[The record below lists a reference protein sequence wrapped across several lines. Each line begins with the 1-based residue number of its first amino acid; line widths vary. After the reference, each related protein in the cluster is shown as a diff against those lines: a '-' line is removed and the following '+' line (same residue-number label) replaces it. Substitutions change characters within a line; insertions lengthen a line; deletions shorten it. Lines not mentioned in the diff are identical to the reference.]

1 MKIKLN
7 AVLAS
12 VLSLGVVCSS
22 SVFAA
27 KQGSG
32 MPSGFGSQQV
42 PILTRQ
48 NATIVSFERQAAA
61 ILLNEQRS
69 SLVRQNA
76 TINSRMAYEP
86 QMGSRLRRGF
96 ARTNIDLMNTDM
108 DLWTSISKLIVTLKY
123 NNVNYN
129 TVNYNTVN
137 YNIVNEFASETGI
150 DTLPTHEEFVIYFAD
165 NRENI
170 FEILVNAYN
179 TAREKNLKD
188 EKAKVV
194 SLIDMCFRLMNQI
207 DKGRAH
213 FRGK

>member
-12 VLSLGVVCSS
+12 VLSLGVVCSGS
-22 SVFAA
+22 AFAA
-27 KQGSG
+27 KQGSD

-61 ILLNEQRS
+61 ILLSEQRS

-76 TINSRMAYEP
+76 TITPRMAYEP

-96 ARTNIDLMNTDM
+96 AKTNIDLMNTDR
-108 DLWTSISKLIVTLKY
+108 DLWTSISKLIENLKY
-123 NNVNYN
+123 NN
-129 TVNYNTVN
+129 VNYNTVN

-150 DTLPTHEEFVIYFAD
+150 DTLPTREEFVIYFAD
-165 NRENI
+165 NRENV

-194 SLIDMCFRLMNQI
+194 SLIDMCFILMNQI
-207 DKGRAH
+207 DSGRDY
-213 FRGK
+213 FRGKIIF